1 MYESALKPGK
11 ELVRALVDLR
21 RGTEEPPSLPGP

>member
-1 MYESALKPGK
+1 MYERALKPGK

-21 RGTEEPPSLPGP
+21 REPEEPRALPYP